1 MSKAISGSKVMG
13 GRMERLIS
21 KRGGVWLAVAL
32 GLLLLA
38 AANGHLVYV
47 AMTSQPDCVDH
58 VRRGDTAIPQARFSA
73 ARSACS
79 PE

>member
-1 MSKAISGSKVMG
+1 MSGTPA
-13 GRMERLIS
+13 RTAS
-21 KRGGVWLAVAL
+21 KRKAVICLAVAL
-32 GLLLLA
+32 GLLVLF

-58 VRRGDTAIPQARFSA
+58 VRQGDAHGQSRFSA

-79 PE
+79 PG